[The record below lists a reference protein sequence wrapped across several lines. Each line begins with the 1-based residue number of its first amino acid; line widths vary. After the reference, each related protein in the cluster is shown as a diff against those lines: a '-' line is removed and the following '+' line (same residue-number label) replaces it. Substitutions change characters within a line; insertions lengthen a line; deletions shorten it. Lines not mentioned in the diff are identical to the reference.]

1 MSIVTSEMPEP
12 IPARML
18 NEFTYCP
25 RLFYLEYVQQEWSHN
40 TDTLEG
46 RFVHRRVDQKKGN
59 VPAAVDLS
67 DQVKLHSRSVRVGSD
82 ALGAV
87 AQIDLIEIE
96 DGQAIPVDYKRGAAP
111 DIAEGAWEPERV
123 QVCLQGLLLRE
134 NGYCCDLGILY
145 FAASQEKVVVQ
156 FTDELIART
165 LELLTQARQTADSGM
180 IPPPLVSSPK
190 CPRCSLVGICL
201 PDETNLLRA
210 ISPSGDRQTE
220 SSPVPLVQITPAR
233 ESAAQNLTSR
243 IHPGDTAEE
252 APVEIIG
259 NSQSPRAKRL
269 AAMAIRN
276 REAPRRLM
284 PARDDRLAM
293 YVQGQGYSIGLKGE
307 VLEVREKGKAV
318 NEARLLEVS
327 QLNLFG
333 NVQISA
339 QALRELAARDVA
351 VLHLSYGG
359 WLTAVTTPPPHKNI
373 ELRRRQFQS
382 ADDEPFCLQVA
393 RAMVSGKIRNS
404 RTLLRRNAR
413 ELPDGVLHRLAESRR
428 HAERATS
435 LEQLLGI
442 EGTAAREYFSN
453 FALMFKP
460 ESAEEAPAF
469 DFVSRN
475 RRPPRDPVNALLS
488 FLYAMLVKDMI
499 ATLIGIGFDP
509 YLGFYHQPRYGRP
522 ALALDLMEEFRPLIA
537 DSVAVGM
544 INNSEIRQ
552 SDFVTRAGAV
562 ALNESGRKR
571 VLEAYERRLDTVVTH
586 PQFGYA
592 LSYRRIFEVQARLLS
607 RFLSREI
614 SFYPAFC
621 TR

>member
-1 MSIVTSEMPEP
+1 MSAETASLSQSPDVPP
-12 IPARML
+12 QIPVRMI
-18 NEFTYCP
+18 NEYAYCP

-46 RFVHRRVDQKKGN
+46 RFVHRRVDQEKGR
-59 VPAAVDLS
+59 VPAATDLS

-96 DGQAIPVDYKRGAAP
+96 DGQAVPVDYKRGAAP
-111 DIAEGAWEPERV
+111 DVAEGAWEPERV

-134 NGYCCDLGILY
+134 NGYRCDHGILY
-145 FAASQEKVVVQ
+145 FAASQERVIVP
-156 FTDELIART
+156 FTEELIART
-165 LELLTQARQTADSGM
+165 LELLTQARQVADSGV
-180 IPPPLVSSPK
+180 IPAPLVGSPK

-210 ISPSGDRQTE
+210 ISPPARQTHLP
-220 SSPVPLVQITPAR
+220 SVPHVQITRNTEVASGDAAVGIGNVQSAISGR
-233 ESAAQNLTSR
+233 ES
-243 IHPGDTAEE
+243 
-252 APVEIIG
+252 
-259 NSQSPRAKRL
+259 
-269 AAMAIRN
+269 
-276 REAPRRLM
+276 PRRLM

-318 NEARLLEVS
+318 SEARLLEVS

-339 QALRELAARDVA
+339 QALRELAARDIA

-373 ELRRRQFQS
+373 ELRRRQFQL

-393 RAMVSGKIRNS
+393 RAIVSGKIRNS

-413 ELPDGVLHRLAESRR
+413 ELPDSVLHRLAESRR
-428 HAERATS
+428 HAERATA

-453 FALMFKP
+453 FARMFKS
-460 ESAEEAPAF
+460 ESAEEAPTF
-469 DFVSRN
+469 DFASRN

-488 FLYAMLVKDMI
+488 FLYAMLVKDMM
-499 ATLIGIGFDP
+499 ATLIGVGFDP

-522 ALALDLMEEFRPLIA
+522 ALALDLMEEFRPLVA

-544 INNSEIRQ
+544 INNGEIRQ

-562 ALNESGRKR
+562 ALNDSGRKR
-571 VLEAYERRLDTVVTH
+571 VIEAYERRLDTLVTH

-592 LSYRRIFEVQARLLS
+592 ISYRRIFEVQARLLA